1 MSKLKQGFLPG
12 FPEGALR
19 IGEALSILE
28 KRGQVTYFVGGD
40 NYFSH
45 PTTDEQSKRY
55 VLASLMDNGHVR
67 ARDLSEPPL
76 NIPHRTLM
84 NWVAQLRKEGAA
96 SFYRAAKQ
104 AKPRVMT
111 SAMSAECAR
120 LLGEGNSPA
129 EVARQKGIEE
139 STLRKA
145 MKRQGIVAPQKK
157 A

>member
-19 IGEALSILE
+19 IGETLSLLE
-28 KRGQVTYFVGGD
+28 KAGQVTYFVGGD

-45 PTTDEQSKRY
+45 STTDEQSKRY
-55 VLASLMDNGHVR
+55 ALATLMDNGHAR
-67 ARDLSEPPL
+67 ARDLSGPPL

-84 NWVAQLRKEGAA
+84 NWVAQLRKEGAS

-111 SAMSAECAR
+111 SAMSSECAR

-129 EVARQKGIEE
+129 EVARQKGIDE